1 MRKNIEEN
9 YLGLSFFNQLK
20 IYDKFLETLQTKKNK
35 KVLKSLNET
44 FKNYF
49 EFKLNL
55 YETINN
61 INYLNKNEL
70 EKLKNDLLEQIIY
83 YERYYEE
90 EKESFRE
97 SIRCF
102 NYHLGSLYPFGT
114 CPNLNKMLFFPEKLT
129 DTDTDSFIEEYD
141 QLPIE
146 EKMNTI
152 ENFTYS
158 YILLNEFFL
167 PREVYFFG
175 SEEDIQNAME
185 EVLKDSYERYENLS
199 TNNKFSILNS
209 LIAYVDDYFDDY
221 LDDYEIKFSTS
232 TQKPPVEKTTTNKKQ
247 VKQKYINKRFNRRY

>member
-49 EFKLNL
+49 EFKLKL

-83 YERYYEE
+83 YERYDEE
-90 EKESFRE
+90 KKESFRE

-114 CPNLNKMLFFPEKLT
+114 CPNLNKMLFFP
-129 DTDTDSFIEEYD
+129 
-141 QLPIE
+141 
-146 EKMNTI
+146 
-152 ENFTYS
+152 
-158 YILLNEFFL
+158 
-167 PREVYFFG
+167 
-175 SEEDIQNAME
+175 
-185 EVLKDSYERYENLS
+185 
-199 TNNKFSILNS
+199 
-209 LIAYVDDYFDDY
+209 
-221 LDDYEIKFSTS
+221 
-232 TQKPPVEKTTTNKKQ
+232 
-247 VKQKYINKRFNRRY
+247 